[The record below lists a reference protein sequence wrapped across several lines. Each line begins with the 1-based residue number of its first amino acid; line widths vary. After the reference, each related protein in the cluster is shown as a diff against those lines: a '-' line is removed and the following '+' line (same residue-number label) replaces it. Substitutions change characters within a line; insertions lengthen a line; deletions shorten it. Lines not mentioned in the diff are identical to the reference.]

1 MTRGMKNTLDM
12 TVNRFLVRSK
22 ANPKLVLTVSGAFIP
37 ESLLGPGGYCAKLY
51 KTRRG
56 AEKAGAHVTVHPCT
70 ENGIE
75 V

>member
-1 MTRGMKNTLDM
+1 MKNTLDM
-12 TVNRFLVRSK
+12 TVNWFLVRSK
-22 ANPKLVLTVSGAFIP
+22 ANPALILTMSGEFIH
-37 ESLLGPGGYCAKLY
+37 EAACGPGGHCAKLY

-56 AEKAGAHVTVHPCT
+56 AEKSGAYVTVHPCT

>member
-1 MTRGMKNTLDM
+1 MKNTLDM
-12 TVNRFLVRSK
+12 TVNRFLVRSQ
-22 ANPKLVLTVSGAFIP
+22 ANLALILTVSGEFIP
-37 ESLLGPGGYCAKLY
+37 EALCGPGGHCAKLY

-56 AEKAGAHVTVHPCT
+56 AEKARAHVTVHPCT